1 MEGVGDVVFYVC
13 TFSYRLCC
21 RIVLPGGAM
30 CLRVS
35 KMSEGRCYSRDI
47 ARPCSFHCGKTAPGG
62 GSGSRSPPAIK
73 IALPSRVMPPG
84 TVFPLYQSGHVDLC
98 HA

>member
-1 MEGVGDVVFYVC
+1 
-13 TFSYRLCC
+13 
-21 RIVLPGGAM
+21 M

-62 GSGSRSPPAIK
+62 GSGSRSPPVPPYSVQDRE
-73 IALPSRVMPPG
+73 LVLFPSDQP
-84 TVFPLYQSGHVDLC
+84 
-98 HA
+98 